1 MVNISFGSRSL
12 ETWGFAI
19 FVLHPQIDILE
30 EFKIMNPPCPSC
42 EDILRQVDIS
52 FEAEMHVIQRHYS
65 SERVQDRS
73 MFTNNIPP
81 RFFFEEVVDRLRSG
95 VLEGAIHRHRLIY
108 FCKFGFIVGNFPN
121 RQGILCETC
130 HVKVVCTITKCPNH
144 RCRRLLP
151 ERVVTMYPANYPR
164 YL

>member
-73 MFTNNIPP
+73 MFTSTCLLW
-81 RFFFEEVVDRLRSG
+81 RSCRQASLRSTRRSDPSPSLDLLLQVRFYSGKLSKSTRHLVWNLSCESG
-95 VLEGAIHRHRLIY
+95 VH
-108 FCKFGFIVGNFPN
+108 
-121 RQGILCETC
+121 
-130 HVKVVCTITKCPNH
+130 
-144 RCRRLLP
+144 
-151 ERVVTMYPANYPR
+151 NYGVPKSPLSSTFTR
-164 YL
+164 KGSDYVPS